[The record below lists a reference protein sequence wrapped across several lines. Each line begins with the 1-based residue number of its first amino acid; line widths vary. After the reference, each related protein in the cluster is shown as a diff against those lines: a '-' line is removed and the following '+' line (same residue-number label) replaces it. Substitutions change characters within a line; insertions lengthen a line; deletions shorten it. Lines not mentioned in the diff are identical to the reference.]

1 MQITRG
7 ISGIS
12 IKGVAVS
19 ACLFG
24 GLLAACPAFAA
35 DDTPSAAA
43 TPPALASDSG
53 NGALHSGDCLVRLRA
68 ISIEP
73 TARTNE
79 TLSALNVGVNN
90 SIVPEL
96 DFTYMIRDYL
106 GVELILATSRHQL
119 TLNLGNL
126 GGVGVLPPT
135 LLLQYHFNHEGRI
148 RPYVGAGLNY
158 TLFYNNGLHAG
169 GQPISIDNHSFGPA
183 VQAGVDVQIT
193 KRLYVNADIKKI
205 WMKTGASLNGTS
217 LGTLHIDPLVVGVG
231 IGMKF

>member
-1 MQITRG
+1 MQTTP
-7 ISGIS
+7 SAYN
-12 IKGVAVS
+12 KPLTLA
-19 ACLFG
+19 ACLFAAS
-24 GLLAACPAFAA
+24 LATPAAFAEDA
-35 DDTPSAAA
+35 AASAAA
-43 TPPALASDSG
+43 PAIAAPETS
-53 NGALHSGDCLVRLRA
+53 NGALHAGDWLVRLRA

-73 TARTNE
+73 TARTTQ

-90 SIVPEL
+90 SLVPEL

-106 GVELILATSRHQL
+106 GVELILATSRHQV
-119 TLNLGNL
+119 TSSLGNL

-135 LLLQYHFNHEGRI
+135 LLLQYHFNHQGRI
-148 RPYVGAGLNY
+148 RPYVGAGVNY

-169 GQPISIDNHSFGPA
+169 GQSISIDNHSFGPA

-205 WMKTGASLNGTS
+205 WMKTGASLGGAS
-217 LGTLHIDPLVVGVG
+217 LGTLHIDPLVIGLG

>member
-1 MQITRG
+1 MKTIAST
-7 ISGIS
+7 I
-12 IKGVAVS
+12 IKASTVLS
-19 ACLFG
+19 C
-24 GLLAACPAFAA
+24 LLAASLAASTAFA
-35 DDTPSAAA
+35 DDAVAPAPT
-43 TPPALASDSG
+43 PALGAQDAGS
-53 NGALHSGDCLVRLRA
+53 GALHAGDWLVRLRA

-73 TARTNE
+73 AARTTE

-90 SIVPEL
+90 SLVPEL

-106 GVELILATSRHQL
+106 GVELILATSRHQA
-119 TLNLGNL
+119 TSSLGNL

-135 LLLQYHFNHEGRI
+135 LLLQYHFNHQGRI
-148 RPYVGAGLNY
+148 RPYIGAGVNY

-169 GQPISIDNHSFGPA
+169 AQPISIDNHSFGPA

-205 WMKTGASLNGTS
+205 WMKTGASLGGAS
-217 LGTLHIDPLVVGVG
+217 LGTLHIDPLVIGLG